1 MAVFSTLKLS
11 QAVIQTVHGR
21 AIVNQRTVIFYMKL
35 LMQFGIIILV
45 GSLLYLLRLAFENNS
60 LEAVVILLQ
69 QIHTPGLCMLTTTAL
84 VM

>member
-1 MAVFSTLKLS
+1 
-11 QAVIQTVHGR
+11 
-21 AIVNQRTVIFYMKL
+21 MKL